1 MGNNE
6 KTPKT
11 GMVLQVAFYIGT
23 DIFFPLLIFSD
34 CFSLVLH
41 LARVNAT
48 TGSMRRYLDPTEVA
62 QAVQLL
68 QDGTSICTI
77 ARRFVVS
84 HSAVSKVWRRFQ
96 ESSYSRRA
104 GHGRRRSLTHQQD
117 GYQGGTGWALPE
129 PYKMTSSR
137 PLVWMSLTKQS
148 ETDFMRVAWGPDIL
162 YWTLCSL
169 PGTMELD
176 WHLSLNARIGRSATG
191 TLCFSQMRAGSPWAH
206 VKGSGDA
213 VENVMLP
220 LTSFSMTGLVVGQWW
235 SGEAYPWR
243 DAQTSTG

>member
-104 GHGRRRSLTHQQD
+104 GHGRRRSLTHQQEQD
-117 GYQGGTGWALPE
+117 EHCQSPTKWPPAGHWCECLWPNNQKQTSWGWPE
-129 PYKMTSSR
+129 GQTSSIGPFAHCPAPWSSIGICHWTPELAGP
-137 PLVWMSLTKQS
+137 PLAPCAFHRWEQVHPEHMWKGLEMPW
-148 ETDFMRVAWGPDIL
+148 R
-162 YWTLCSL
+162 TLCCL
-169 PGTMELD
+169 
-176 WHLSLNARIGRSATG
+176 
-191 TLCFSQMRAGSPWAH
+191 
-206 VKGSGDA
+206 
-213 VENVMLP
+213 
-220 LTSFSMTGLVVGQWW
+220 
-235 SGEAYPWR
+235 
-243 DAQTSTG
+243 